1 MERYVRRY
9 HIKGTENE
17 FLEIDAYY
25 FKGDVFYN
33 GRGYWMSWQP
43 LKETRREGLVSV
55 EFEPYRGTKYFV
67 MPLKRNS
74 KKAYE
79 NAKSMLAD
87 SADRLIQLSGY
98 EVDDTFTEEEY

>member
-9 HIKGTENE
+9 PIKGTENE
-17 FLEIDAYY
+17 FLDVDVYY
-25 FKGDVFYN
+25 NKGDFFDSR
-33 GRGYWMSWQP
+33 RGYWMSWQP
-43 LKETRREGLVSV
+43 LKETRREGLVAV
-55 EFEPYRGTKYFV
+55 EFEPYSGTKYFV

-87 SADRLIQLSGY
+87 LADRLIQLSGY
-98 EVDDTFTEEEY
+98 EVEYTYTEEEY

>member
-9 HIKGTENE
+9 PIKGTENE

-25 FKGDVFYN
+25 SRGDVFDN
-33 GRGYWMSWQP
+33 RRGYWMSWQL
-43 LKETRREGLVSV
+43 LKETKREGLVSI

-67 MPLKRNS
+67 MPLKRNG

-87 SADRLIQLSGY
+87 LAERLIQLSGC
-98 EVDDTFTEEEY
+98 EVENTYTEREY